1 MFGNDCVDMQY
12 GFEGHQLCSKAE
24 VSTMEAVFYA
34 EMNATDW
41 KGPTPK
47 TEQLY
52 RDMIAGKP
60 LPNLTGP
67 KGCGG

>member
-1 MFGNDCVDMQY
+1 MFGNDCVDMRY
-12 GFEGHQLCSKAE
+12 EFEGHQLCTEAE

-34 EMNATDW
+34 EMKATDW
-41 KGPTPK
+41 KGPIPK

-52 RDMIAGKP
+52 RDMIAGRP

-67 KGCGG
+67 RGCGG